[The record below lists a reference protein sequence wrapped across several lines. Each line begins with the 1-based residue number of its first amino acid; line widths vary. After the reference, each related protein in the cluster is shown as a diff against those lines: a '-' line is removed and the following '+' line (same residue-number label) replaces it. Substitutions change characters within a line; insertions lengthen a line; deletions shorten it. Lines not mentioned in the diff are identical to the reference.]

1 MKRFMAALLVCI
13 TLVAAAPA
21 SAAENATQTESRPG
35 DFDLKTAVQRG
46 LDANPTIMAVRS
58 ELLGSEK
65 GIKSA
70 RGDFLAKA
78 SVNYGFTYTSN
89 PTTASTGGYAQDW
102 NTWALNLNLSQ
113 PIFEGF
119 KILSSFQKAKL
130 QRDQAVAK
138 LFYTELSL
146 ILNIQSNFM
155 GLLKARMDVKSSED
169 SVKRL
174 QSQLKVTQAF
184 FDVGL
189 RPRLDLLQ
197 AEVNL
202 ANEEQNLLKAKNQ
215 VDLQVTQLNA
225 LLNLPLEQTTPYV
238 GQLEYMPFEKDFDT
252 CLKIAYQNR
261 PDIQMAQKS
270 MEIATKDADISAG
283 DFYPHVSADFNYNQ
297 VGDDPTLAKSRALSE
312 SQENYWTAGATVS
325 WTFFEWGSNY
335 YDYQKA
341 LDAVEQLR
349 HEMDN
354 TKLEAGNEVKSN
366 LLNIATAA
374 ERIRVA
380 RKSVEAGQEG
390 YRMAVARYQA
400 QVGTNTEVL
409 DAQSDLTDAEAL
421 LNEAL
426 ADYQTAL
433 ANLYVSMGVKNIGL
447 QID

>member
-1 MKRFMAALLVCI
+1 MKRILAALLVLM
-13 TLVAAAPA
+13 LVAANA
-21 SAAENATQTESRPG
+21 AAENATRSGAKAG
-35 DFDLKTAVQRG
+35 DFDLKAAVQRG

-58 ELLGSEK
+58 ELLGTEK
-65 GIKSA
+65 GVKSA

-78 SVNYGFTYTSN
+78 SLAYSWTYTDE
-89 PTTASTGGYAQDW
+89 PTTSGGSMAADW
-102 NTWALNLNLSQ
+102 NLWALNLKLSQ
-113 PIFEGF
+113 PIFQGF
-119 KILSSFQKAKL
+119 KLLSSFQRSKL
-130 QRDQAVAK
+130 QRDQAIAK
-138 LFYTELSL
+138 LYNTELAL
-146 ILNIQSNFM
+146 ILEIQTNFM

-174 QSQLKVTQAF
+174 QSQLKVTKAF

-215 VDLQVTQLNA
+215 VDLQITKLNS
-225 LLNLPLEQTTPYV
+225 LLNLPLEQQTPYV
-238 GQLEYMPFEKDFDT
+238 GKLAYTPFNKDFDT
-252 CLKIAYQNR
+252 CLEIAYKNR
-261 PDIQMAQKS
+261 PDLQIAQKS
-270 MEIATKDADISAG
+270 VEIAHEDADITASE
-283 DFYPHVSADFNYNQ
+283 FYPHLSAEMNYYQ
-297 VGDDPTLAKSRALSE
+297 KGDDPTISSSKHLTE
-312 SQENYWTAGATVS
+312 HQEHYWTAGATVN
-325 WTFFEWGSNY
+325 WNVFEWGSNY
-335 YDYQKA
+335 YKYEQNMDTIQ
-341 LDAVEQLR
+341 QLR
-349 HEMDN
+349 HEFEN
-354 TKLEAGNEVKSN
+354 TRLEAGNEVKSS
-366 LLNIATAA
+366 LLNLATAA

-433 ANLYVSMGVKNIGL
+433 ANLYAAMGQKNIGL
-447 QID
+447 DIR